1 MPGVIFSQVLYM
13 DMRTSYSEW
22 LLDRILTECNKSL
35 LLEVGEDSIPEL
47 QIKAGAG
54 KDIRFALLNH
64 YQKEVNIQRP
74 FGGIR
79 NPPMV
84 LCNKIRHEFTNYDH
98 IRDSL
103 TDAVRSGGLDKC
115 RELELRSIVTNKV
128 KSLVDALINNIH
140 YPLRAGGQEIDKRML
155 EEANARYTRK
165 ELGDIQAAI
174 HTLKCQSV
182 RNYAS

>member
-1 MPGVIFSQVLYM
+1 
-13 DMRTSYSEW
+13 
-22 LLDRILTECNKSL
+22 
-35 LLEVGEDSIPEL
+35 
-47 QIKAGAG
+47 
-54 KDIRFALLNH
+54 
-64 YQKEVNIQRP
+64 
-74 FGGIR
+74 
-79 NPPMV
+79 MV